1 MSTLSQRLINEFE
14 TNCGVSY
21 HTDCIFS
28 PKHKNRF
35 EEKIVEIADVLIY
48 RNIHIFHTQQHI
60 GTRQFSD
67 SGTYGHIC
75 C

>member
-1 MSTLSQRLINEFE
+1 MSLILTVVLVTTQIAF
-14 TNCGVSY
+14 
-21 HTDCIFS
+21 FF

-35 EEKIVEIADVLIY
+35 EEKIVEIGDVLIY

-75 C
+75 Y